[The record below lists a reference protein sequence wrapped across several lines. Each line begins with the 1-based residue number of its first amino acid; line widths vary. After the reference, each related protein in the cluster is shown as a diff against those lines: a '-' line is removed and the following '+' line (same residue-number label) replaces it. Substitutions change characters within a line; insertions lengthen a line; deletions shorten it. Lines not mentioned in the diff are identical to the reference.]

1 MIRVLIE
8 RDIADDLADHYEKAA
23 RATLTEAM
31 QAHGFISGEA
41 LHDTQN
47 PNHRVVLATFRSVQD
62 WQRWAR
68 SPERQEAMAT
78 INPMLISEEKITVL
92 EH

>member
-8 RDIADDLADHYEKAA
+8 RHIADDLADHYEQAA

-41 LHDTQN
+41 LHNSQD
-47 PNHRVVLATFRSVQD
+47 PNHRVVLATYRSIQD

-68 SPERQEAMAT
+68 SAERQEAMAV
-78 INPMLISEEKITVL
+78 INPMLIREEKITIL

>member
-8 RDIADDLADHYEKAA
+8 RHIADGLAEHYEKTA
-23 RATLTEAM
+23 RETLQKAM
-31 QAHGFISGEA
+31 QAHGFITGEA
-41 LHDTQN
+41 LHNTED
-47 PNHRVVLATFRSVQD
+47 PNHRVVLATYRTIQD

-68 SPERQEAMAT
+68 SPERQEMLDQLM
-78 INPMLISEEKITVL
+78 PMLESEEKVTIL

>member
-8 RDIADDLADHYEKAA
+8 RHIADDLASYYEQAA

-41 LHDTQN
+41 LHDIQN
-47 PNHRVVLATFRSVQD
+47 PNHRVVLATYRSIQD

-68 SPERQEAMAT
+68 SAERQEAMAV
-78 INPMLISEEKITVL
+78 INPMLISDEKITLL